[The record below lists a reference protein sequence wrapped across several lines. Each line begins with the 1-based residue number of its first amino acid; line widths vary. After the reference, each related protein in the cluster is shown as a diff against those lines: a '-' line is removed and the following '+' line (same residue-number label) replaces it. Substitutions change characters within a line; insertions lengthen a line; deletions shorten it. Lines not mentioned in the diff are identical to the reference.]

1 MHNLRHVMVVTQGQ
15 QLSDWIAQARQVVQ
29 SYHHIHFMIVIN
41 SANQAELPDPQH
53 DRLELLAYPS
63 NRLIEPAILM
73 FQLAA
78 KKSLDRL
85 WYLTS
90 PRQMTAEVMSDCDQT
105 YAVLGNPDQPV
116 GLLLNHG
123 QLRTQPAQIPTC
135 LNHMRRAFQP

>member
-63 NRLIEPAILM
+63 NRIIEPAILM
-73 FQLAA
+73 FQLAG
-78 KKSLDRL
+78 KRSLDRL
-85 WYLTS
+85 WYFTT
-90 PRQMTAEVMSDCDQT
+90 PGQINAEVLNDNGDT
-105 YAVLGNPDQPV
+105 YAVLGQPEHPV
-116 GLLLNHG
+116 GLMLNRG
-123 QLRTQPAQIPTC
+123 QLVSQPAQIPTC
-135 LNHMRRAFQP
+135 LNQMRRALQP